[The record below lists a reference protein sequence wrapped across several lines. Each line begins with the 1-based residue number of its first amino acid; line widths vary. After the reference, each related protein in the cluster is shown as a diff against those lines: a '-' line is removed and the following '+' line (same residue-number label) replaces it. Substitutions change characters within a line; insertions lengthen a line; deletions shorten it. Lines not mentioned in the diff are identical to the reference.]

1 MDEDQ
6 HANSGPSNKSPN
18 QVPQKQKKKPRGPTK
33 GIKSMP
39 GVPRIIEWDHL
50 DRPTGKWATDYKNHI
65 GEISRAKV
73 SILIRTWEDVSQ
85 GIKDTLWED
94 VKREFHITDETKKE
108 VVLKSCD
115 KRWREFKSRLTT
127 GWIRGTR
134 KRPKDEKMPYDLYS
148 YITKDIWKEFVKIR
162 TSEEAEEISEKAR
175 QSQSFNIYPHHMGQ
189 KSYAEMTSEWQRKGY
204 IPSVSS
210 SSEGSS
216 ASTIS
221 SSLPS
226 RTCLWLLARSVP
238 DEKGNPYLPDEGTQ
252 KVKENIDEWKRKQDE
267 GEFVPKSARD
277 DVLSR
282 ALGKTKEGRPLTF
295 GGGVGIKAVWG
306 TGERRSFR
314 RYGDA
319 EMEEMEAR
327 VTKRVKDETIQEMN
341 SKMDAMVMEK
351 FITFA
356 KELGVQIPSH
366 MRIDANVHSSCRS
379 GGLDPFADITE
390 PVPCH
395 LYLNIGSEKVFV
407 AYGTICPELL
417 LDHHN
422 DVTSDNVKVS
432 VDDFEPAYKEAP
444 VPVPSQYIKK
454 LAQAHGT
461 FTQWP
466 KHLVSLTNEEVNKPT
481 SKEPKGK
488 GNKGKEIVVGGS
500 GTKASNT
507 KSKTYFL
514 ENYKVQNLSGK
525 CNVMKTMMLGLKE
538 GEHVK
543 VHCTKRTFNMEKDLK
558 LVSPLKTPINFS
570 REHGSIYQ

>member
-1 MDEDQ
+1 MQMRLTTAPVLTPPDRGDTYDNGKVIAYESRQ
-6 HANSGPSNKSPN
+6 LKPYEANYPAHDLELAAIVFVLKIWRHYICLGRRKKERKQSKIVKS
-18 QVPQKQKKKPRGPTK
+18 V
-33 GIKSMP
+33 
-39 GVPRIIEWDHL
+39 
-50 DRPTGKWATDYKNHI
+50 
-65 GEISRAKV
+65 
-73 SILIRTWEDVSQ
+73 IL
-85 GIKDTLWED
+85 
-94 VKREFHITDETKKE
+94 KREFHITDETKKE

-115 KRWREFKSRLTT
+115 TRWREFKSRLAT
-127 GWIRGTR
+127 GWIHETR
-134 KRPKDEKMPYDLYS
+134 KRRKDERMPYDL
-148 YITKDIWKEFVKIR
+148 
-162 TSEEAEEISEKAR
+162 
-175 QSQSFNIYPHHMGQ
+175 
-189 KSYAEMTSEWQRKGY
+189 
-204 IPSVSS
+204 
-210 SSEGSS
+210 
-216 ASTIS
+216 
-221 SSLPS
+221 
-226 RTCLWLLARSVP
+226 
-238 DEKGNPYLPDEGTQ
+238 
-252 KVKENIDEWKRKQDE
+252 KQDE

-282 ALGKTKEGRPLTF
+282 ALGKTKEGRSLTF

-306 TGERRSFR
+306 TGERRSFQ

-356 KELGVQIPSH
+356 KELGVQIPSQ

-407 AYGTICPELL
+407 AYGTICPELI

-488 GNKGKEIVVGGS
+488 GNKGKEIVLGRKGERV
-500 GTKASNT
+500 
-507 KSKTYFL
+507 
-514 ENYKVQNLSGK
+514 KVQG
-525 CNVMKTMMLGLKE
+525 
-538 GEHVK
+538 
-543 VHCTKRTFNMEKDLK
+543 TKRTFNMEKDFEISVTVEDTDQL
-558 LVSPLKTPINFS
+558 LSGAWLNISTIQVFVM
-570 REHGSIYQ
+570 